1 MKLKANP
8 YKSGFL
14 TGFLSLL
21 VVFSLVPVVSATEIT
36 ADYAGGTI
44 TNGMIIKPTS
54 NAITISGTTTISGST
69 GIASGSNTEYYT
81 FFVYNGNPVTISSDA
96 KINMASGSEIRFDHG
111 SHTTIAGTVNLTSG
125 SRVRLGVG
133 GPAATLENP
142 VEGTLTVTGTLNI
155 KTSGDLWSAN
165 GGAGTPTAKE
175 DAPYTYTMN
184 VNGGNVTL
192 QTSSSLGLGCRNNV
206 NLNIT
211 NGGNILLKN
220 TAGNTLLCGVQDTW
234 GGHENKVLNLNVE
247 NGTLAFDVTKNIR
260 VGAAAYQDFTRKV
273 AVTIGANGT
282 FETNRPIYISDGDKS
297 QTTFSVALNG
307 GTFYAKTNAITL
319 PAGTFSIS
327 GDAKIKVD
335 NSMTLGVVSGTGNL
349 IKQGEGTLK
358 LTERETYTG
367 STQVQEG
374 RLILAAE
381 HSTSLKSKNMSVSA
395 GAVLELAKKNA
406 SDYGNY
412 SPNMTLAAKT
422 DTLPGGE
429 LNLSMTASPWTSVR
443 QLTMGDGS
451 KITIGTVLPTLY
463 VCDVATVPA
472 NASAQ
477 IDALIGIRSV
487 GENSSHKNAGKFNI
501 GEGGTLTL
509 TNGIFAWGN
518 NNKTNTLIKQGAG
531 EMIVQGRTYATAN
544 YPLRVQVDAGKLV
557 LENVDTASNN
567 STFESVT
574 VASGAELL
582 LGGTLPATTTVTIA
596 EGAKFGA
603 IGTLTSNQGITI
615 PSTWNIL
622 LDSSQENLTSTIKL
636 SAGELTFA
644 ENVTPAI
651 EMVNNTTLEGLIS
664 RGDVDLLN
672 FSGDATY
679 TLPSAAGGDWN
690 YFIQYFPED
699 VQEYYSLGTYAGRD
713 GSTTVGLIL
722 NRNMVPEPSTWIL
735 LLLGAAGLFR
745 IRRKA

>member
-1 MKLKANP
+1 MKIKAGTF
-8 YKSGFL
+8 KSGLL

-21 VVFSLVPVVSATEIT
+21 IVFSLTPVVCATEIT
-36 ADYAGGTI
+36 TDYAGGTI
-44 TNGMIIKPTS
+44 TNGMLIRPTDS
-54 NAITISGTTTISGST
+54 AITISGTTTLSGRST
-69 GIASGSNTEYYT
+69 VGSENYS
-81 FFVYNGNPVTISSDA
+81 FSAFNGNLITVPA
-96 KINMASGSEIRFDHG
+96 GAAINGASLNGEIRFDHG
-111 SHTTIAGTVNLTSG
+111 SHVTIAGTVDLNTN

-142 VEGTLTVTGTLNI
+142 VEGTLTVTGTLNV
-155 KTSGDLWSAN
+155 KTSADLWSAN
-165 GGAGTPTAKE
+165 GGSVTPTAQA

-192 QTSSSLGLGCRNNV
+192 QTSASLGLGCRNNV
-206 NLNIT
+206 NINVT
-211 NGGNILLKN
+211 NGGNVLLKN
-220 TAGNTLLCGVQDTW
+220 TAGNTFICGVQDTW
-234 GGHENKVLNLNVE
+234 GGHENKVLNLNIE

-260 VGAAAYQDFTRKV
+260 MGAAVYQDFTRKV
-273 AVTIGANGT
+273 ALTIGANGT
-282 FETNRPIYISDGDKS
+282 FETNRPIYIADGEKN

-319 PAGTFSIS
+319 PAGTFSTS

-335 NSMTLGVVSGTGNL
+335 NSLTLGVVSGTGNL
-349 IKQGEGTLK
+349 IKQGEGTLR
-358 LTERETYTG
+358 LTGTNTYTG
-367 STQVQEG
+367 STQVQGG
-374 RLILAAE
+374 RLILDAE
-381 HSTSLKSKNMSVSA
+381 HPSSQKSKNMSVSA

-406 SDYGNY
+406 TSWGIN
-412 SPNMTLAAKT
+412 SPHMTLAAKT

-429 LNLSMTASPWTSVR
+429 LNISMTTNAWTSLR

-463 VCDVATVPA
+463 ICDTTTVPA

-477 IDALIGIRSV
+477 IDALIGMRSK
-487 GENSSHKNAGKFNI
+487 GENGNLTNAGKFNV

-509 TNGIFAWGN
+509 TNGLFAWGSN
-518 NNKTNTLIKQGAG
+518 NQTNTLIKQGAG
-531 EMIVQGRTYATAN
+531 EMIVQGKTYATTN

-557 LENVDTASNN
+557 LEDVDTASNN
-567 STFESVT
+567 STFESVK

-596 EGAKFGA
+596 PGAKFGA
-603 IGTLTSNQGITI
+603 IGTLTSEQGITI

-622 LDSSQENLTSTIKL
+622 LDSSAENLTSTIKL

-651 EMVNNTTLEGLIS
+651 EMVNNTTLEGLIA
-664 RGDVDLLN
+664 RGDVDLLS

-713 GSTTVGLIL
+713 GSTTIGLVL
-722 NRNMVPEPSTWIL
+722 DRNMVPEPSAWIL
-735 LLLGAAGLFR
+735 LLVGAAGLFR

>member
-1 MKLKANP
+1 MKIKAATRQ
-8 YKSGFL
+8 SVLL

-21 VVFSLVPVVSATEIT
+21 TVFSLTPVVCATEIT
-36 ADYAGGTI
+36 TDYAGGTI
-44 TNGMIIKPTS
+44 TNGMLIRPTDS
-54 NAITISGTTTISGST
+54 AITISGTTTLSGRST
-69 GIASGSNTEYYT
+69 VGSENYS
-81 FFVYNGNPVTISSDA
+81 FSAFNGNLITVPA
-96 KINMASGSEIRFDHG
+96 GAAINGASLNGDIRFDHG
-111 SHTTIAGTVNLTSG
+111 SHVTIAGTVDLNTN

-142 VEGTLTVTGTLNI
+142 VEGTLTVTGTLNV
-155 KTSGDLWSAN
+155 KTSADLWSAN
-165 GGAGTPTAKE
+165 GGSVTPTAQA

-192 QTSSSLGLGCRNNV
+192 QTSASLGLGCRNNV
-206 NLNIT
+206 NINVT
-211 NGGNILLKN
+211 NGGNVLLKN
-220 TAGNTLLCGVQDTW
+220 TAGNTFICGVQDTW

-260 VGAAAYQDFTRKV
+260 MGAAVYQDFTRKV
-273 AVTIGANGT
+273 ALTIGANGT
-282 FETNRPIYISDGDKS
+282 FETNRPIYIADGEKN

-307 GTFYAKTNAITL
+307 GTFYAKENVITL
-319 PAGTFSIS
+319 PAGTFSTS

-335 NSMTLGVVSGTGNL
+335 NSLTLGAVSGTGNL

-358 LTERETYTG
+358 LTARTSYTG
-367 STQVQEG
+367 TTRVEEG
-374 RLILAAE
+374 RLILAHE
-381 HSTSLKSKNMSVSA
+381 HSASLKSKNMSVSA
-395 GAVLELAKKNA
+395 GAVLELASKNA
-406 SDYGNY
+406 TDYGPY

-422 DTLPGGE
+422 DTKPGGE
-429 LNLSMTASPWTSVR
+429 LNLSMTASPWTSVK
-443 QLTMGDGS
+443 QLTMNDGS
-451 KITIGTVLPTLY
+451 KITVTGTANPQLY
-463 VCDVATVPA
+463 ICDVATVPA

-509 TNGIFAWGN
+509 TNGIYAWGN

-531 EMIVQGRTYATAN
+531 EMIVQEKTYATTN

-557 LENVDTASNN
+557 LEDVDTASNS
-567 STFESVT
+567 STFESVK

-596 EGAKFGA
+596 SGAKFGA
-603 IGTLTSNQGITI
+603 IGTLTSEQGITI

-622 LDSSQENLTSTIKL
+622 LDSSAENLTSTIKL
-636 SAGELTFA
+636 STGELTFA

-651 EMVNNTTLEGLIS
+651 EMVNGTTLEGLVS
-664 RGDVDLLN
+664 RGDVDLLS

-713 GSTTVGLIL
+713 GSTTIGLVL
-722 NRNMVPEPSTWIL
+722 DRNMVPEPSAWIL
-735 LLLGAAGLFR
+735 LLVGAAGLFC
-745 IRRKA
+745 IRHKA